1 MVVAGTAA
9 VALALVAPTLAQ
21 AATASVTFDDGQP
34 RSLATPVTTRI
45 MSPTVQVN
53 ENGESFDWRFSVIG
67 PDGVRVAAP
76 TCWFTLSSDTSVPDY
91 RGNGTYT
98 VVVERFADDSDCVG
112 TPNIQRFTYTI
123 AAGVSFVPPTTVLAT
138 RQPGSFSTNTHEIGF
153 NGNPG
158 DPSLDLYMGK
168 DAVLNPDGTLAT
180 GAKSLFLN
188 RTTGK
193 VDVSFDSPGTY
204 VLAGRAGAS
213 GFFTP
218 WSPQVTVK
226 AVAPFDFDSVTF
238 PDSRGPRY
246 RLKATVREDSASG
259 KVTIAWARG
268 RRGGRFHRVGTARI
282 RSNNTFS
289 KVFKLRRRGVYR
301 MRYTY
306 RGNSTV
312 SAGTVTQVIRIRRI
326 LL

>member
-1 MVVAGTAA
+1 
-9 VALALVAPTLAQ
+9 
-21 AATASVTFDDGQP
+21 
-34 RSLATPVTTRI
+34 
-45 MSPTVQVN
+45 
-53 ENGESFDWRFSVIG
+53 
-67 PDGVRVAAP
+67 
-76 TCWFTLSSDTSVPDY
+76 
-91 RGNGTYT
+91 
-98 VVVERFADDSDCVG
+98 
-112 TPNIQRFTYTI
+112 
-123 AAGVSFVPPTTVLAT
+123 
-138 RQPGSFSTNTHEIGF
+138 
-153 NGNPG
+153 
-158 DPSLDLYMGK
+158 
-168 DAVLNPDGTLAT
+168 
-180 GAKSLFLN
+180 
-188 RTTGK
+188 
-193 VDVSFDSPGTY
+193 